1 MSPHQGIGPPERGRH
16 EIPTH
21 LAVADQ
27 AFAGLSMRQLLS
39 AAAGLALAYG
49 ALSDLPLPLAGRLG
63 ITAAVLA
70 GTLLLVLWR
79 PAGRPL
85 EEWLFVLLRYAS
97 APRVTVWRPCA
108 PAMPTPVRF
117 EVVLRPL
124 APRPDPSLTM
134 KGAMHVAIR

>member
-1 MSPHQGIGPPERGRH
+1 MSHSPEPGRH

-21 LAVADQ
+21 LGVADQ

-49 ALSDLPLPLAGRLG
+49 AVSDLPLPLIGRLVVTG
-63 ITAAVLA
+63 TVLA

-85 EEWLFVLLRYAS
+85 EDWLFVLLRYAS
-97 APRVTVWRPCA
+97 APRVAVWRPRA
-108 PAMPTPVRF
+108 PAVLPPVRR
-117 EVVLRPL
+117 EVVLRLPAL
-124 APRPDPSLTM
+124 RTGQPATM
-134 KGAMHVAIR
+134 KGTMHVAIR

>member
-1 MSPHQGIGPPERGRH
+1 MSPQRDVGHPERGRH

-21 LAVADQ
+21 LGVADQ
-27 AFAGLSMRQLLS
+27 AFAGLSMRQMLS

-49 ALSDLPLPLAGRLG
+49 AVSDLPLPLVGRLVV
-63 ITAAVLA
+63 AVVVLA

-97 APRVTVWRPCA
+97 APRVAVWRPRERA
-108 PAMPTPVRF
+108 VLPPVRH
-117 EVVLRPL
+117 EVVLR
-124 APRPDPSLTM
+124 APAPPVDQPQTM